1 MLSPLLLVAFLTS
14 AGLIEGATL
23 VRHEPNVRPGAT
35 LFRRQDQDSCLDQD
49 LIQGSS
55 ALTGQEPGT
64 DGIKE
69 GQAESAT

>member
-1 MLSPLLLVAFLTS
+1 MLTPLVPVAILAS
-14 AGLIEGATL
+14 AGLIEGS
-23 VRHEPNVRPGAT
+23 VIRPGAK
-35 LFRRQDQDSCLDQD
+35 LFRRQDQESCLDPA
-49 LIQGSS
+49 LIQESS